1 MKQILLATGLLALP
15 SVVSSTQSVTQVPG
29 NKQDDPRLDRLRRFF
44 ADYDSPLSSAAAE
57 FLIAADT
64 NDLDWRLLPS
74 ISIVESSG
82 GKVYAN
88 NNVLGWDSA
97 RRSFDSVEAGIL
109 AVADRLGNSKLYKDK
124 DLDEILA
131 TYNPVPNYPQ
141 RVKAVMRA
149 LGQGLDEEVASLLP
163 KI

>member
-1 MKQILLATGLLALP
+1 
-15 SVVSSTQSVTQVPG
+15 
-29 NKQDDPRLDRLRRFF
+29 
-44 ADYDSPLSSAAAE
+44 
-57 FLIAADT
+57 
-64 NDLDWRLLPS
+64 
-74 ISIVESSG
+74 
-82 GKVYAN
+82 
-88 NNVLGWDSA
+88 
-97 RRSFDSVEAGIL
+97 VEAGIL